1 MSVCVG
7 TENAE
12 DEVIRLKTVFLL
24 ERKLIFVCVSVLP
37 LLKLLKIILLCTKA
51 CYSVHHEIDI
61 IAFCE

>member
-37 LLKLLKIILLCTKA
+37 LLKLLKIILLCTNWQA
-51 CYSVHHEIDI
+51 
-61 IAFCE
+61 

>member
-12 DEVIRLKTVFLL
+12 DEVIRLKIFLL
-24 ERKLIFVCVSVLP
+24 ERKLIFVCVS

-51 CYSVHHEIDI
+51 
-61 IAFCE
+61 